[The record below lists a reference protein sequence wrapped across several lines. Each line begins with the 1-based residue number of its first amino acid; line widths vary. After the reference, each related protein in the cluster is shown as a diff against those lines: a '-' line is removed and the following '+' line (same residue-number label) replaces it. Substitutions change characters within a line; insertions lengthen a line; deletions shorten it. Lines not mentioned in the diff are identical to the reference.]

1 MQDQGPETEV
11 VFLGG
16 NPMSGLIAGL
26 LHPMA
31 VPAHALTLLAAGLLV
46 GQQGRIVLPLA
57 VFAVGVTAGLAA
69 IAFAVR
75 QTFAADVLLATAGS
89 AGALV
94 ALAQPVPGVATLLA
108 GVSAV
113 ALGLDSP
120 PQAISLI
127 VAAQTLVGT
136 GLGAWLAF
144 AVVVAGTRWLMRRWQ
159 GIGVRILGSW
169 VAASAILVLAL
180 RFARGQLF

>member
-1 MQDQGPETEV
+1 
-11 VFLGG
+11 
-16 NPMSGLIAGL
+16 MSGLIAGL

-31 VPAHALTLLAAGLLV
+31 VPAHTLALLAAGLLV

-89 AGALV
+89 AGALA

-120 PQAISLI
+120 PQAISLA
-127 VAAQTLVGT
+127 VARLTLIGT
-136 GLGAWLAF
+136 GLGACLALAII
-144 AVVVAGTRWLMRRWQ
+144 AVGTSYLAREWQ
-159 GIGVRILGSW
+159 RIGVRVLGSW
-169 VAASAILVLAL
+169 IAASAILVLAL